1 MTLNMVLVFY
11 ATFTS
16 DLLTFHILHYIYRSL
31 KHLYQEHLLVY
42 QLLLTG
48 WQLKAFNLQFQKM
61 LLLKVSC

>member
-1 MTLNMVLVFY
+1 MTLNMVFY

-16 DLLTFHILHYIYRSL
+16 YILTFHILHDIYRSL

-48 WQLKAFNLQFQKM
+48 WQLKVFNLQFQKM
-61 LLLKVSC
+61 LLLKVSS